1 MLWINYRKLK
11 LYLFLLP
18 PLNSWKTE
26 IKKLQNNNNRNSGT
40 GRIIDNIAENN
51 LREKSS
57 LTLINKYKLTYAQC
71 KLVQREKILAGQK
84 HNLATRNSNMIG
96 LNEWKGQI
104 YVLWSWILKLK
115 GRLHLSYY
123 VIF

>member
-51 LREKSS
+51 LREKSL
-57 LTLINKYKLTYAQC
+57 LTLINKYKLTDAQC
-71 KLVQREKILAGQK
+71 KLCTAGENFSGAK
-84 HNLATRNSNMIG
+84 T
-96 LNEWKGQI
+96 
-104 YVLWSWILKLK
+104 
-115 GRLHLSYY
+115 
-123 VIF
+123 